1 MPPLPKALLIL
12 ALLSTILVVSAA
24 PATGGKVASKGS
36 SLKTHAKSLSDKK
49 KSLRRGKRQVAFA
62 DVGGDDATEEALI
75 RQQLSQLSDS
85 ELAALANI
93 VRGEMDRYVEPEF
106 VAVPQY
112 EIIEIPDE
120 YLEEAAVM
128 EPFPRDRRSM
138 PTDWATVAAAAA
150 EEQEMNEPGY
160 IVLPEEAVIE
170 ALEEEQDEQ
179 ELRDRIAEIA
189 QILNERATRRS
200 RLL

>member
-1 MPPLPKALLIL
+1 MTLDILIL
-12 ALLSTILVVSAA
+12 SPLSV
-24 PATGGKVASKGS
+24 
-36 SLKTHAKSLSDKK
+36 KSLSEKK
-49 KSLRRGKRQVAFA
+49 KLRRGKRQVVFD
-62 DVGGDDATEEALI
+62 DVIEDDDDATEKAII
-75 RQQLSQLSDS
+75 RQQLAQLSDS
-85 ELAALANI
+85 ELDALASI
-93 VRGEMDRYVEPEF
+93 VRQEMDRYAGPEF

-120 YLEEAAVM
+120 YLEGTAVM
-128 EPFPRDRRSM
+128 EPFPRDRRSI
-138 PTDWATVAAAAA
+138 PSDWAAAAAA
-150 EEQEMNEPGY
+150 EEEMNEPEY
-160 IVLPEEAVIE
+160 IVVPEEAVIE

>member
-1 MPPLPKALLIL
+1 
-12 ALLSTILVVSAA
+12 
-24 PATGGKVASKGS
+24 
-36 SLKTHAKSLSDKK
+36 
-49 KSLRRGKRQVAFA
+49 
-62 DVGGDDATEEALI
+62 
-75 RQQLSQLSDS
+75 
-85 ELAALANI
+85 
-93 VRGEMDRYVEPEF
+93 MDRYAGPEF

-128 EPFPRDRRSM
+128 EPFPRDRRSI
-138 PTDWATVAAAAA
+138 PTDWAAAAAAAAA
-150 EEQEMNEPGY
+150 EEEMNEPEY
-160 IVLPEEAVIE
+160 IVVPEEAVIE